1 MHRGRGDPLNEAATW
16 DSVGYAL
23 LHLGRLDEAITC
35 LRTAVGLIEVLRT
48 GYYQTTMLVHLGDAY
63 HAAGELDHAQQAWQ
77 EALAILEDLNHSD
90 ADQVR
95 GRLDGEVPPLAE
107 A

>member
-1 MHRGRGDPLNEAATW
+1 M
-16 DSVGYAL
+16 
-23 LHLGRLDEAITC
+23 
-35 LRTAVGLIEVLRT
+35 GLIKVLRT

-63 HAAGELDHAQQAWQ
+63 HTAGQLPHARQAWQ

-90 ADQVR
+90 ADQVCA
-95 GRLDGEVPPLAE
+95 RLRGEVPTPTA